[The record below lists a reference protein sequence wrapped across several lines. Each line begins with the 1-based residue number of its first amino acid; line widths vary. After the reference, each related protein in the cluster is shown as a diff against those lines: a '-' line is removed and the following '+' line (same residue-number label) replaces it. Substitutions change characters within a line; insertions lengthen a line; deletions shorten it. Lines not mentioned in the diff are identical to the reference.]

1 MQKLDLCGQWRLTRP
16 ARYACTGT
24 VPGSVYSFLL
34 ASGQMQD
41 PYYRENELRALTLME
56 QDFTFQK
63 TFSAPTALLH
73 CPQILLHCAGLD
85 TICTL
90 TLNGQMVGRAYN
102 MHRTWEFD
110 VTSAL
115 RPGENTLEIQFASPT
130 RWIADA
136 YRRDPHQRQPPCHAR
151 LSASCAK
158 RTACLDGIGG
168 HVFQDAGIW
177 REICLLGID
186 SSRITDVHL
195 RQRHENG
202 HVWLYAVAAQPF
214 K

>member
-136 YRRDPHQRQPPCHAR
+136 YRRDPISGSPHAMRGFPHLRKAHCMFGWDWGPR
-151 LSASCAK
+151 LP
-158 RTACLDGIGG
+158 
-168 HVFQDAGIW
+168 DAGIW

-186 SSRITDVHL
+186 SSGIT
-195 RQRHENG
+195 
-202 HVWLYAVAAQPF
+202 
-214 K
+214 